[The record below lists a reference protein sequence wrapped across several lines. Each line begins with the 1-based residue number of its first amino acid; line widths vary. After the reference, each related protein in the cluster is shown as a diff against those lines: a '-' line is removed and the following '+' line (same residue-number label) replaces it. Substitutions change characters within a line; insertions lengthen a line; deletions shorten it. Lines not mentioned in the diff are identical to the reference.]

1 MEKGRGEWGLD
12 SWPGSGDRW
21 LARPAELEPQ
31 GGMGEGR
38 GHLAPIPAL
47 WGEVDLPSKEGRP
60 RRPQPAPP
68 RELASR
74 FGVAGGTRASQTAS
88 AHLVPFPER
97 QPSFSRPQGPPPGPV
112 GGPGWSRT
120 RTREGVGFESHGPRR
135 SPDPPPGTQPPML
148 PLLPLTVQG
157 VRAPGGC
164 HGAVGAAAGVGAR
177 TWGAAAGTLAHA
189 SEVRSSSG
197 EGPVFTAV
205 ERESASQ
212 SSLFRKAPAGTFKIF
227 EFGAQIRTV
236 QWDASLGRALQWK
249 GGRRGRPHRSPIGG
263 C

>member
-12 SWPGSGDRW
+12 SRPGSGDRW

-74 FGVAGGTRASQTAS
+74 FGVAGGTRASHTAS

-97 QPSFSRPQGPPPGPV
+97 QPSFSRPQGPPPEPV

-120 RTREGVGFESHGPRR
+120 PGLGKVSGSSRTAPAAH
-135 SPDPPPGTQPPML
+135 QA
-148 PLLPLTVQG
+148 PLLEPSL
-157 VRAPGGC
+157 PC
-164 HGAVGAAAGVGAR
+164 
-177 TWGAAAGTLAHA
+177 
-189 SEVRSSSG
+189 
-197 EGPVFTAV
+197 
-205 ERESASQ
+205 
-212 SSLFRKAPAGTFKIF
+212 SLFSH
-227 EFGAQIRTV
+227 
-236 QWDASLGRALQWK
+236 SLSEG
-249 GGRRGRPHRSPIGG
+249 
-263 C
+263 